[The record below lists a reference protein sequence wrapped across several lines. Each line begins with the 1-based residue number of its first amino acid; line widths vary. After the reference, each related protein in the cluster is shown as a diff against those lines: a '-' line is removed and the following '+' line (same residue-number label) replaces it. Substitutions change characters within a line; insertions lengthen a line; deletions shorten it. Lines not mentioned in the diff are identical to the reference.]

1 MTLVHVL
8 VDTNQELVQMSDSVL
23 SLDEHSLVDSGFTDD
38 EHKDMDDNTW
48 FAIRK
53 LKIDLKSP
61 SLADLAT
68 VIAVVV
74 NESPTPWLKLN
85 ELYRNKDEATA
96 LLRRNKTIEA
106 MLRKIMSNGNG
117 KGSFKELRQLRIL
130 QDQGQNLP
138 KYELL
143 GIGSRAFYE
152 TTYRGTA
159 ADLFL
164 DYLFHNDEL
173 FEQRENRGGLHY
185 YAKVLSIVQ
194 SSGTGKSRMV
204 HELGKQGKCILVYMS
219 LGSSDFTFPRGNI
232 IPIELLRLSTTNVT
246 LDPAENRLL
255 QSLAIF
261 RTFASEAAQLR
272 FEYAN
277 KLEEFPREWYNRF
290 FGPAANGVRFFRL
303 MEKFFWESLES
314 ITKSLDVGYLRHLE
328 NKKDEDRRTI
338 GHATMLNAYNKTC
351 DELRTIGLK
360 APLLIVFDEAAW
372 LANFPKGL
380 EHYSIK
386 QSHILCRVISTFSH
400 HIESPVW
407 CIFVSTNSR
416 TGDFS
421 ELARTRGTYHSSDRI
436 RLGGELLFRP
446 FTELGLHQLA
456 KPLKDIDLG
465 QVWKYE
471 NLVGFGRPLWAAQIA
486 EKRDSVYEL
495 TELRQSKLVKGRFKE
510 KDDQWLA
517 VMSQRFCLDLVSG
530 HLLTVAFEE
539 EAVAGYMRYLT
550 TTSEKGDILNT
561 AYPSEPVLSQS
572 AAEHLWEYGSV
583 DPFVT
588 PILALSVKINEG
600 VINKVTV
607 GELVARLLLLI
618 AKDIC
623 ARELEVGKDEFRY
636 CGSVR
641 LVTWL
646 KRLFGDDIFS
656 GKEESVEEHFGN
668 TVINFSHWVGMA
680 ENIADEE
687 TNSYPHPEWLQRL
700 FVTTAAIKCCHGQP
714 LIDNLIP
721 TFDPVKMDFS
731 SVLIQVKH
739 SLTLN
744 KEPLEKIS
752 SEAVGLNPE
761 KPCVIILMDLDA
773 SNSPGSQD
781 GIDVTLNERGEPPCL
796 RIHAKGCDAET
807 YKGLKDYTVSS
818 YMKILLKLREEPA
831 IEGGLKTMRDRARI
845 FDRRA
850 NVHWE

>member
-1 MTLVHVL
+1 
-8 VDTNQELVQMSDSVL
+8 MSL
-23 SLDEHSLVDSGFTDD
+23 
-38 EHKDMDDNTW
+38 
-48 FAIRK
+48 
-53 LKIDLKSP
+53 
-61 SLADLAT
+61 
-68 VIAVVV
+68 
-74 NESPTPWLKLN
+74 
-85 ELYRNKDEATA
+85 
-96 LLRRNKTIEA
+96 TIW
-106 MLRKIMSNGNG
+106 K
-117 KGSFKELRQLRIL
+117 
-130 QDQGQNLP
+130 
-138 KYELL
+138 
-143 GIGSRAFYE
+143 GSRAFYE

-173 FEQRENRGGLHY
+173 FKERKRSGGLRY

-219 LGSSDFTFPRGNI
+219 LGSSDVGFPRRDI
-232 IPIELLRLSTTNVT
+232 IPIELLRLSATNTTS
-246 LDPAENRLL
+246 DPARNRLL
-255 QSLAIF
+255 ESLDSFCSTKVQRIEAIYTSFFAAIF
-261 RTFASEAAQLR
+261 RTFTSEAAQLR

-314 ITKSLDVGYLRHLE
+314 ITKSLDVGYLRLQK
-328 NKKDEDRRTI
+328 NTKDENRRTI
-338 GHATMLNAYNKTC
+338 GHATMLNAY
-351 DELRTIGLK
+351 DEARKEFLAVDDLK

-372 LANFPKGL
+372 LAD
-380 EHYSIK
+380 
-386 QSHILCRVISTFSH
+386 
-400 HIESPVW
+400 SPE
-407 CIFVSTNSR
+407 
-416 TGDFS
+416 GDFS

-486 EKRDSVYEL
+486 EKRDSVFEL
-495 TELRQSKLVKGRFKE
+495 TELRRSKLAGGQFEGKA
-510 KDDQWLA
+510 DQWLA

-530 HLLTVAFEE
+530 HPMTVAFEE
-539 EAVAGYMRYLT
+539 EAVAGYMRYLIM
-550 TTSEKGDILNT
+550 TSEKGDILNT

-572 AAEHLWEYGSV
+572 AAEHLWESEWSNP
-583 DPFVT
+583 PFVS
-588 PILALSVKINEG
+588 PIDLLTKKTNSG
-600 VINKVTV
+600 MINKGTV

-656 GKEESVEEHFGN
+656 GKEEPVEEHFGN

-687 TNSYPHPEWLQRL
+687 TNSYPYPEWLQRL

-721 TFDPVKMDFS
+721 TFDPVRMDFS

-761 KPCVIILMDLDA
+761 KPCVIIRMDLNA
-773 SNSPGSQD
+773 FNSPGSQD
-781 GIDVTLNERGEPPCL
+781 GIDVTLNEREPPCL
-796 RIHAKGCDAET
+796 RIHAKGCGAQT
-807 YKGLKDYTVSS
+807 YKGLKDYPLLSF
-818 YMKILLKLREEPA
+818 MEGLLKAEEPTV
-831 IEGGLKTMRDRARI
+831 EGDLKVMRDRARI
-845 FDRRA
+845 FNRRA